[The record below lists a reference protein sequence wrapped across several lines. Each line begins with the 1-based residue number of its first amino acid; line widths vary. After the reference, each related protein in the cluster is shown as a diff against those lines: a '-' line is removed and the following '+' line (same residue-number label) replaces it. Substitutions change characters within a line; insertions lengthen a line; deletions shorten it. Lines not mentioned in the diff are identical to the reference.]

1 MSDDAARES
10 LMERQ
15 TLDLSRD
22 LRINCWVVVFLSFAG
37 SIIFAVVL
45 ALSSKID
52 PERRIFMGALLGVT
66 QACCLLMLLVARN
79 NARILMNFITI
90 GAFVCGLCLGP
101 ALWYI

>member
-1 MSDDAARES
+1 MSDEAREL

-15 TLDLSRD
+15 TLDLTRD
-22 LRINCWVVVFLSFAG
+22 LRINCWVVVFLSVAG
-37 SIIFAVVL
+37 SVIFAVVL
-45 ALSSKID
+45 ALSTKID
-52 PERRIFMGALLGVT
+52 PERRIFMGTLLGVT
-66 QACCLLMLLVARN
+66 QASCVLMLMIARN